1 MAVVILIL
9 NLLTMKNNLEA
20 KQQHLK
26 EIEVLFGSLDTL
38 LKECHVSNRT
48 HFKTRYKQNQKINP
62 FIEYI
67 LKQKIE
73 ILGYKKLFNVNN

>member
-1 MAVVILIL
+1 
-9 NLLTMKNNLEA
+9 MKNDLTK
-20 KQQHLK
+20 KQEHLK
-26 EIEVLFGSLDTL
+26 EIEVLCGSLDML
-38 LKECHVSNRT
+38 LKECGVLNRT

-62 FIEYI
+62 FVEYI